1 LDETIDLRKKK
12 KQEIIDMLITKKYY
26 MIEDDKEFKYL
37 VKMPMDSVSEENV
50 EKMLNEHKEKQ
61 SELDRIKSTTI
72 EQMWLSE
79 LAILENEYEEYQKE
93 RKQSQTGEV
102 KVSNKKSISNKKSN
116 TNVVKKIK
124 KNLKE
129 VVVVEE
135 VTEELVEELVEE
147 EIMIQPKKKSIK

>member
-1 LDETIDLRKKK
+1 MPPSWKTNGSLPFIPPAN
-12 KQEIIDMLITKKYY
+12 IIIAS
-26 MIEDDKEFKYL
+26 F
-37 VKMPMDSVSEENV
+37 SCNSF
-50 EKMLNEHKEKQ
+50 
-61 SELDRIKSTTI
+61 
-72 EQMWLSE
+72 
-79 LAILENEYEEYQKE
+79 A
-93 RKQSQTGEV
+93 
-102 KVSNKKSISNKKSN
+102 ISNKKSN